1 MKIEEDSFKIINES
15 KSDLND
21 EKVKNPPKI

>member
-1 MKIEEDSFKIINES
+1 MKIEEDGFKFINES
-15 KSDLND
+15 KSDFND